1 MLKGIDLIGYALNNM
16 KGDKLAN
23 MLVIAEEIGL
33 FDGGTI
39 TSRAISLINPYN
51 QYKFLED
58 IILEAKDS
66 DQKLI
71 DFLKSNSIAL
81 PLRYGWKHIS
91 YANGERREDDKYGCE
106 WYDDKYACYRDMHKD
121 AIQLLQNAMDCLDAT
136 PITITKNNIERI
148 TIKAGVFE
156 DVYELYEME

>member
-1 MLKGIDLIGYALNNM
+1 MLKGRDLIGYTLNNM
-16 KGDKLAN
+16 KGDKLTN
-23 MLVIAEEIGL
+23 MLVIAEEMGL

-39 TSRAISLINPYN
+39 TTRAISLINPYN
-51 QYKFLED
+51 QYRFLED

-71 DFLKSNSIAL
+71 DFLQSNGIAL

-91 YANGERREDDKYGCE
+91 FANGERRDDDKDGCE
-106 WYDDKYACYRDMHKD
+106 WYDDKYACYRDMHED
-121 AIQLLQNAMDCLDAT
+121 SMRLIRDAMDCLKGT

-156 DVYELYEME
+156 DIYELYEME